1 MGSDAAKFK
10 QDEGYSL
17 PALTTGEVARA
28 VRGMKAK
35 TAMGFDAMKAK
46 KIGAGKMDKGFYR
59 KGKVGDWRRHFTV
72 EQNQHANDVCN
83 RRLRGVTIAE
93 P

>member
-10 QDEGYSL
+10 QDEDYAL

-35 TAMGFDAMKAK
+35 TAMGFDAISAGTVK
-46 KIGAGKMDKGFYR
+46 KLGWMPSAS
-59 KGKVGDWRRHFTV
+59 
-72 EQNQHANDVCN
+72 
-83 RRLRGVTIAE
+83 
-93 P
+93 